1 MQKVDVNDTNGEF
14 DNNTK
19 ESEINHLD
27 EPAENQ
33 EIVDDTPLL
42 NNNLS
47 SHETESFVDGNNDEG
62 STEILDGDIFE
73 ELPQE
78 GFFAHENIS
87 PENSDSCVSTLALWS
102 CLFIALWQKKFNITD
117 RAVEFLVKFLAL
129 FVKVYLGEGLNNSD
143 RKSFLEKYLA
153 LYIC

>member
-27 EPAENQ
+27 EQAENQ
-33 EIVDDTPLL
+33 KIVDDTLLL
-42 NNNLS
+42 NNNFS
-47 SHETESFVDGNNDEG
+47 SHETEGFVDDNNGEG
-62 STEILDGDIFE
+62 STEILDDDIFE

-87 PENSDSCVSTLALWS
+87 PENSDSCVSTLAFWS
-102 CLFIALWQKKFNITD
+102 YLFIALWQKKFNITD

-129 FVKVYLGEGLNNSD
+129 FVKVYSGEDLNNSD